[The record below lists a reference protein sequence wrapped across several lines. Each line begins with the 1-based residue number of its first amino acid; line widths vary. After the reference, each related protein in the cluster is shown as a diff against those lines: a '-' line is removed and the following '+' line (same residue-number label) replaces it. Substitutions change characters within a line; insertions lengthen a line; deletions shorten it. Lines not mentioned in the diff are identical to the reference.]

1 MSVGAIAR
9 PAEDRGAPSTPP
21 AARPDSASVPARP
34 ARRRI
39 PGAAFWVGGA
49 VVAIAI
55 LVAVLAPWIAPY
67 PPLKQNLDAR
77 LVAPQPAHLLGTDEL
92 GRDVLSRLIFG
103 TRISL
108 MMAFGA
114 MALALPLG
122 ALTGALGG
130 FYGGWTDAALS
141 RGVDVLL
148 AFPTTLLA
156 LVLIASLGPN
166 PRSVLIAL
174 GLAFLPAFARIARG
188 AVIRERARDY
198 VLAAQALGQSSPSII
213 WRHIRPNITN
223 DVAVQLSIA
232 TPSVM
237 LAEAGLSFLG
247 LGVSPADPSWGRMLS
262 NAASVIH
269 TAPHLALAPLAPLI
283 VVVLGLFLLADGSR
297 AWLDPQ
303 TRRGRLL

>member
-1 MSVGAIAR
+1 VVVLAIAV
-9 PAEDRGAPSTPP
+9 ALFAPY
-21 AARPDSASVPARP
+21 
-34 ARRRI
+34 
-39 PGAAFWVGGA
+39 
-49 VVAIAI
+49 
-55 LVAVLAPWIAPY
+55 IAPY

-77 LVAPQPAHLLGTDEL
+77 LALPQAGHLLGTDDL
-92 GRDVLSRLIFG
+92 GRDVLSRLVFG

-122 ALTGALGG
+122 ALTGVVGG
-130 FYGGWTDAALS
+130 FYGGWTDAALG
-141 RGVDVLL
+141 RVIDVLL

-156 LVLIASLGPN
+156 LVLIASLGPS
-166 PRSVLIAL
+166 PQSVMVAL

-188 AVIRERARDY
+188 AVIRERSRDY
-198 VLAAQALGQSSPSII
+198 VLAAHAIGHASPRIL

-223 DVAVQLSIA
+223 DVAVQLSVA
-232 TPSVM
+232 TPSAM

-262 NAASVIH
+262 NAATVVH
-269 TAPHLALAPLAPLI
+269 TAPHLALAPLLPLI
-283 VVVLGLFLLADGSR
+283 VVVLGLFLLADGTRS
-297 AWLDPQ
+297 WLDPQ